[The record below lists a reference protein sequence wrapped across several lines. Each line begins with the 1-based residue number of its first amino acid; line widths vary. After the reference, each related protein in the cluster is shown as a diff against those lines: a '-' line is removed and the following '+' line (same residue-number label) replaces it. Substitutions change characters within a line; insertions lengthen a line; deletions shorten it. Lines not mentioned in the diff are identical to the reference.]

1 MDGYPL
7 KGDDLLVCGG
17 TRPKFCH
24 QGAGSG
30 DARASVDGMNPKGV
44 RQEWK

>member
-7 KGDDLLVCGG
+7 KGDGLLAGA
-17 TRPKFCH
+17 RPKFRH

-30 DARASVDGMNPKGV
+30 DARASVDGMNPKDV